1 MKTLVSFNILSRVA
15 VVGGV
20 LAAGTQ
26 AMAID
31 LQFLGSGQGRNLS
44 ISTNSG
50 SSFKN
55 VFGGELRMKEVAN
68 NFSFLGFCSD
78 PVTTMSSSAYGTSF
92 GGSDLLGSKGLRAG
106 YLVNKYA
113 PGIFALPSGS
123 NRQDR
128 AFALQ
133 VAVWEIL
140 LDNSPNDI
148 TNGTFRARDT
158 SGNALSSG
166 LTSLINGYLSDNG
179 SGVAKYYASNL
190 GSNGKPLSQGVLAP
204 VPEPAT
210 MLALG
215 AGLVAFARK
224 RRNKK

>member
-1 MKTLVSFNILSRVA
+1 MKTLVSFNTLSRVA

-44 ISTNSG
+44 ISTNNG

-55 VFGGELRMKEVAN
+55 VFGGELRMKEVAS

-133 VAVWEIL
+133 VAVWEVL

-158 SGNALSSG
+158 SGNALSSD

-179 SGVAKYYASNL
+179 SAVAKYYASNL
-190 GSNGKPLSQGVLAP
+190 GSNGKPLSQGILTP

>member
-1 MKTLVSFNILSRVA
+1 MKTLVSFNTLSRVA

-20 LAAGTQ
+20 LAAGSQ

-31 LQFLGSGQGRNLS
+31 LQFLGSGQGRALK
-44 ISTNSG
+44 ISTNGG
-50 SSFKN
+50 SSFKD
-55 VFGGELRMKEVAN
+55 VFAGELRMKEVATN
-68 NFSFLGFCSD
+68 ISFLGFCSD

-113 PGIFALPSGS
+113 PSIFALSTGDA
-123 NRQDR
+123 RRDQ
-128 AFALQ
+128 ALALQ
-133 VAVWEIL
+133 VAVWEVL
-140 LDNSPNDI
+140 LDNSPN
-148 TNGTFRARDT
+148 TLTGGTFRVKASDG
-158 SGNALSSG
+158 SALSSN
-166 LTSLINGYLSDNG
+166 LTSLINGYLADNG
-179 SGVAKYYASNL
+179 SGVAKYYQSNL
-190 GSNGKPLSQGVLAP
+190 GSDGKPLSQGVLAP